1 MYVPPPVPRDGSDDA
16 KRSVLPESFGTP
28 VQPAAAVDCLPMVE
42 EHHQSKC
49 AVAEQTHVQSVRAS
63 KPSRPVSLGLRKKR
77 FTPPAS
83 GTSAWRSPAGMAD
96 TYTSRYTSLLN
107 RHMCNRFEQA
117 SLIVECHSDCALD
130 NSFFRVIHADP
141 SAHPRRNGR
150 LRVDMKPLPLGR
162 CSRRVHSVRLR
173 RLKDLANAFGHA
185 SEARRRR
192 FALPGPLFPKW
203 QLPAQKRPCRVWTAV
218 RGDRWPHC

>member
-1 MYVPPPVPRDGSDDA
+1 MTQSARFCQNHLARPSSLLPLSTVYRWLRSTTSLNALLLNRHTCNRFEQASQVAQCHSDHA
-16 KRSVLPESFGTP
+16 R
-28 VQPAAAVDCLPMVE
+28 
-42 EHHQSKC
+42 
-49 AVAEQTHVQSVRAS
+49 R
-63 KPSRPVSLGLRKKR
+63 GLRH
-77 FTPPAS
+77 PAS

-96 TYTSRYTSLLN
+96 TCTSRYASLLN
-107 RHMCNRFEQA
+107 THTWNRFEQA

-185 SEARRRR
+185 SEAQRRR

>member
-1 MYVPPPVPRDGSDDA
+1 
-16 KRSVLPESFGTP
+16 
-28 VQPAAAVDCLPMVE
+28 MVE

-96 TYTSRYTSLLN
+96 TCTSRYASLLN
-107 RHMCNRFEQA
+107 THTWNRFEQA

-150 LRVDMKPLPLGR
+150 LVTGR
-162 CSRRVHSVRLR
+162 HEATPSRSL
-173 RLKDLANAFGHA
+173 
-185 SEARRRR
+185 
-192 FALPGPLFPKW
+192 
-203 QLPAQKRPCRVWTAV
+203 LPASALCALEEAQRPCQRIRSCFRSPTPPIRSSGPTFFQVATSCPETAMSGMDCCERRPLAPLLNTHAWNRVW
-218 RGDRWPHC
+218 

>member
-63 KPSRPVSLGLRKKR
+63 KPSRPVSLGPRKKR
-77 FTPPAS
+77 FTSS
-83 GTSAWRSPAGMAD
+83 GFWHIRLEEPGGHGRHIQ
-96 TYTSRYTSLLN
+96 SRYTSLLN

-130 NSFFRVIHADP
+130 HSLFRVIHTDP
-141 SAHPRRNGR
+141 SAHPLRNGR

-162 CSRRVHSVRLR
+162 CSRRVYSVRLR
-173 RLKDLANAFGHA
+173 RLKDLANALGHA

-203 QLPAQKRPCRVWTAV
+203 QLPAQKRPCRVWTVV
-218 RGDRWPHC
+218 RGNRWPHC